1 VTLKKSLKTISI
13 INAFK
18 IYTIFNC
25 VYFKNN
31 FIMNRLELKQMEKF
45 TGGELTGAE
54 ACGIA
59 IGIGLV
65 AGPWWFIAAVY
76 VCSTQELN

>member
-1 VTLKKSLKTISI
+1 
-13 INAFK
+13 
-18 IYTIFNC
+18 
-25 VYFKNN
+25 
-31 FIMNRLELKQMEKF
+31 MNRLELKQMEKF